1 MTDFKIPVPIDV
13 APRFCLGSLS
23 GFEAKTAGLA
33 AQVLAVLQE
42 LA

>member
-1 MTDFKIPVPIDV
+1 MTDFKISVPIDV

-23 GFEAKTAGLA
+23 GFEVMMAGLA

-42 LA
+42 LV